1 MRRVGTIALHALLLA
16 GVAISVL
23 PLLWT
28 LSSALK
34 VEADIFASPPTL
46 LPSPFTLTAFRDLFE
61 QYPVARWTFNSL
73 LISGVATALGVL
85 VSAMAG
91 FAFAVYDFRG
101 KDSLFRVVILALI
114 VPFITLVVPLFVV
127 VSKLGLINTYAGV
140 ILPQVAQPFG
150 IFLIRQFVIQTVP
163 EQVLQAA
170 RLDGAS
176 EFRIF
181 FKIVLPLIRPGLA
194 ALGVWLFLASY
205 NNFLWPLMVLT
216 DASSQT
222 LPVGL
227 ASLVGAQQNQQYNLV
242 MAGAVTA
249 ALPALL
255 VFAALRKQFVRS
267 LTRGALAN

>member
-1 MRRVGTIALHALLLA
+1 
-16 GVAISVL
+16 AISVL

-28 LSSALK
+28 LSSAFK
-34 VEADIFASPPTL
+34 VEADIFASPPSL
-46 LPSPFTLTAFRDLFE
+46 LPNPFTLDGFRNVFD

-91 FAFAVYDFRG
+91 YAFATYDFRG
-101 KDSLFRVVILALI
+101 RDALFGVVMLALI
-114 VPFITLVVPLFVV
+114 IPFIALVVPLYVV
-127 VSKLGLINTYAGV
+127 VSRMGLVNTYAGV

-150 IFLIRQFVIQTVP
+150 IFLMRQFTLQTVP
-163 EQVLQAA
+163 DQVLQAA

-181 FKIVLPLIRPGLA
+181 FRIVLPLLRPGIA
-194 ALGVWLFLASY
+194 ALGVWLFLLTY

-216 DASSQT
+216 DAAHQT

-227 ASLVGAQQNQQYNLV
+227 ASLANSVGTQQQYSLL